1 MTKII
6 LSSFDKEKFNLWNFY
21 SRRVTRIIP
30 ALLVLI
36 VVFSV
41 LVFFFLQPQIVNF
54 LRSAF
59 SSILF
64 FSNIYYY
71 FNNGYFDASSQYNF
85 LLHTWSLSV
94 EWQFYLIYPIIL
106 LLLKKVYNIKKSRF
120 ILIFLLL
127 AFTSFISMLI
137 HNAFNTHFSF
147 YIFYPRA
154 WEMML
159 GGLAFLLEE
168 KAQKI
173 PPKLKLVVA
182 LSCLSVLGCFI
193 FLFHISVWPSVYT
206 IIPVFFTVLLI
217 SMNYEFKI
225 YKKQA
230 VTYLGDISYSL
241 YLYHWPFYVFI
252 LFFEVNAI
260 LKYRILMIVL
270 SFIFATFSYE
280 LIEKRNYS
288 KKALPV
294 LGMSMTVFIISF
306 FITKIDAKNYTK
318 EYNLINTTSNYK
330 YSEAAEKQYKFNTKH
345 LLYNKDWKSI
355 LKYLNA
361 PAPDKKNIIL
371 LGDSHAGM
379 FSETL
384 HHIFPNTRDTN
395 IIQITADATYPM
407 ENSKGIYSNPV
418 NYFNYIFRE
427 YLPRYHKNIDLI
439 IVNAN
444 YSGYS
449 ETEIKNNI
457 RITEQYYSKYN
468 IPTVYIGMTNIYNID
483 YPTYYYINKKYHA
496 GMYMQEKKFKETENF
511 NTFLKHNLG
520 NRYIDLLSLNIQKVS
535 SKQFPYI
542 YDTNHL
548 TLFGTEQYKDILS
561 QKIQQLLAE
570 KHKYK

>member
-1 MTKII
+1 M
-6 LSSFDKEKFNLWNFY
+6 
-21 SRRVTRIIP
+21 
-30 ALLVLI
+30 
-36 VVFSV
+36 
-41 LVFFFLQPQIVNF
+41 VNF